1 MSERMNPIPFDRLLN
16 RVLTEYA
23 REGTVFGVHAKYEAD
38 RPGLPL
44 FGGHIETPFG
54 PAAGPNTQLSENIIA
69 GYFTGA
75 RFFELKT
82 VQKMDGEDLAKCIN
96 RPCIKA
102 DDEGYNCEW
111 STELTVPQAFTE
123 YVNAYV
129 IIKIISKLWHLG
141 DPNGFMFNMSVGYDL
156 AGIQTPKIDA
166 FIEGMKDASGTAA
179 FQNAV
184 KEAKKQLPELADYI
198 DAIDPHICTS
208 VTISTLHGCPPEE
221 IESIASYLIT
231 EKKLHTL
238 VKCNPTILGYDFAR
252 KRLDEAGFDYVS
264 FDDHHFREDL
274 QYRDAVPMFRR
285 LIKLAADNGVTF
297 GLKLSNTC
305 PVDVKAGELPSEEM
319 YMSGKSLYLLT
330 VEMAA
335 RMAEEFDGKLRLSFS
350 GGADAFNIKALF
362 RAGIWPITVAT
373 TILKPGGYDRFHELA
388 KEISRCAYKPFT
400 GVNAAAVRSLSDKAA
415 QDVHHRKPVK
425 PLPSRKSQEQVPLL
439 SCFTAPCQGGC
450 PIHQDIPGY
459 LALNE
464 KGKYPESL
472 KLITEKNALPFIT
485 GTICAHPC
493 MGRCTRNFYDESVNI
508 RKAKLTAARK
518 GFGALMAR
526 GVKKEKLTK
535 AKVAVVGG
543 GPAGMAAAFHLSR
556 AGAKV
561 TVFEKE
567 QALGGTVRH
576 VIPSFRIPAAAIDR
590 DVKLISSLGA
600 AFVLGQPAP
609 ALSELEKSFDYI
621 LLAVGAQKAS
631 RLDMG
636 GKEYNAIEFL
646 KKLKANEPVDLGEHV
661 IVIGAGN
668 TAMDCAR
675 AALRVPGV
683 KDVSIVYRRTKKYM
697 PADEEEMLLALKEG
711 VQFKELLSPVKADG
725 ETLLCHRM
733 VLGEPDAS
741 GRRSPVDT
749 GEEISLPCSAIIA
762 SLGEKVATDLLLA
775 YGAALDEKGRPV
787 LQNGKVFVLGDA
799 RRGPAT
805 VVEAMADALAATE
818 AIVGEAR
825 AYSLPKGSELDKE
838 EELVRRKSLVK
849 LSGDPEEV
857 CLHCN
862 ELCENCV
869 SVCPNRA
876 NVAIR
881 VPGKREPQ
889 ILHLDYLC
897 NECGNCAS
905 FCPYASAP
913 YRDKFTLFENEK
925 DMADSANQGF
935 CVTNLKKKQVKVR
948 LNGAEKKYDLT
959 KDNDLDKDVEVLI
972 LTVLKEYPYLLA

>member
-1 MSERMNPIPFDRLLN
+1 MSERMNPIPFDKLLA
-16 RVLTEYA
+16 RVLAEYA
-23 REGTVFGVHAKYEAD
+23 QQGTVFGAHARFEAE

-44 FGGHIETPFG
+44 FGGRIETPFG

-129 IIKIISKLWHLG
+129 IIKIIARLWHLG

-156 AGIQTPKIDA
+156 AGIQTEKIDA
-166 FIEGMKDASGTAA
+166 FIEGMKDASPTPA
-179 FQNAV
+179 FQNAIA
-184 KEAKKQLPELADYI
+184 EAKKQLPELADYI

-208 VTISTLHGCPPEE
+208 VTISTLHGCPPQE

-231 EKKLHTL
+231 QKKLHTL

-252 KRLDEAGFDYVS
+252 QRLDEAGFDYVA

-274 QYRDAVPMFRR
+274 QYTDAVPMFRR
-285 LIKLAADNGVTF
+285 LLKLAAENGVSF

-330 VEMAA
+330 IEMAA
-335 RMAEEFDGKLRLSFS
+335 RLAEAFDGKLRLSFS

-400 GVNAAAVRSLSDKAA
+400 AVNPAAVRALSDKAA
-415 QDVHHRKPVK
+415 RDPHHRKPIK
-425 PLPSRKSQEQVPLL
+425 PLPSRKNGEQVPLL
-439 SCFTAPCQGGC
+439 SCFIAPCQGGC

-464 KGKYPESL
+464 KGKFPESL

-493 MGRCTRNFYDESVNI
+493 MGRCTRNFYEQSVNI

-526 GVKKEKLTK
+526 GVQKEQLTE
-535 AKVAVVGG
+535 AKVAVIGG
-543 GPAGMAAAFHLSR
+543 GPAGMAAAFYLTR

-561 TVFEKE
+561 TVVEKE
-567 QALGGTVRH
+567 QTLGGTVRH

-590 DVKLISSLGA
+590 DVKLVSSLGA
-600 AFVLGQPAP
+600 TFVLGRPAP
-609 ALSELEKSFDYI
+609 SLEELKKDFDYI
-621 LLAVGAQKAS
+621 LLAVGAQKAN
-631 RLDMG
+631 RLNIG
-636 GKEYNAIEFL
+636 GKEYNAIAFL
-646 KKLKANEPVDLGEHV
+646 KALKAGEPVDLGEHV
-661 IVIGAGN
+661 AVIGAGN

-711 VQFKELLSPVKADG
+711 VQFKELLAPVKADG
-725 ETLLCHRM
+725 KSLLCHRM

-749 GEEISLPCSAIIA
+749 GEEVMLPCSALIA
-762 SLGEKVATDLLLA
+762 SLGEKVDTDLLLS
-775 YGAALDEKGRPV
+775 YGVSINEKGRPA
-787 LQNGKVFVLGDA
+787 LQNGNVFVLGDA

-818 AIVGEAR
+818 VIVGASR
-825 AYSLPKGSELDKE
+825 AYELPRGAELGEGKLMD
-838 EELVRRKSLVK
+838 RKSRLK
-849 LSGDPEEV
+849 LPSEPEEQ
-857 CLHCN
+857 CMHCN
-862 ELCENCV
+862 EICENCV

-876 NVAIR
+876 NVALR
-881 VPGKREPQ
+881 VPGKKEPQ

-913 YRDKFTLFENEK
+913 YKDKFTLFENEA
-925 DMADSANQGF
+925 DFADSENQGF
-935 CVTNLKKKQVKVR
+935 CVLNEKKKQVKVR
-948 LNGAEKKYDLT
+948 LAGTEKKYDLS
-959 KDNDLDKDVEVLI
+959 KANDLDADIELLI
-972 LTVLKEYPYLLA
+972 LTVLKDYPYLLV

>member
-1 MSERMNPIPFDRLLN
+1 MSERMNPIPFDRLLD

-38 RPGLPL
+38 RTGLPL
-44 FGGHIETPFG
+44 FGGRIETPFG

-82 VQKMDGEDLAKCIN
+82 VQKMDGEDLARCIN

-129 IIKIISKLWHLG
+129 VIKIISRLWHLG

-156 AGIQTPKIDA
+156 AGIKTAKIDS
-166 FIEGMKDASGTAA
+166 FIEGMKDASGTEA
-179 FQNAV
+179 FKNAIA
-184 KEAKKQLPELADYI
+184 EAKKQLPELSEYI
-198 DAIDPHICTS
+198 GGIDPHICTS

-274 QYRDAVPMFRR
+274 QYRDAVPMFHR
-285 LIKLAADNGVTF
+285 LLKLAADNGVTF

-305 PVDVKAGELPSEEM
+305 PVDVKAGELPSGEM

-330 VEMAA
+330 IEMAA

-373 TILKPGGYDRFHELA
+373 TILKPGGYDRFNELA
-388 KEISRCAYKPFT
+388 EEISRCAYKPFT
-400 GVNAAAVRSLSDKAA
+400 GVNPAAVRALSDKAA
-415 QDVHHRKPVK
+415 QDVHHRKPIK
-425 PLPSRKSQEQVPLL
+425 PLPSRKNSEQVPLL
-439 SCFTAPCQGGC
+439 SCFMAPCQGGC
-450 PIHQDIPGY
+450 PIHQDIPVY

-526 GVKKEKLTK
+526 GVRKEKLTR
-535 AKVAVVGG
+535 AKVAVIGG
-543 GPAGMAAAFHLSR
+543 GPAGMAAAFYLSR
-556 AGAKV
+556 VGAKV

-567 QALGGTVRH
+567 KELGGTVRH

-609 ALSELEKSFDYI
+609 ALSELEKNFDYV
-621 LLAVGAQKAS
+621 LLAVGAEKAS
-631 RLDMG
+631 RLDIG

-646 KKLKANEPVDLGEHV
+646 KKLKASEPVDLGEHV

-711 VQFKELLSPVKADG
+711 VQFKELLAPVKADG
-725 ETLLCHRM
+725 ENLLCHRM

-749 GEEISLPCSAIIA
+749 GEEVSLPCSSVIA
-762 SLGEKVATDLLLA
+762 ALGEKVDTDLLLA
-775 YGAALDEKGRPV
+775 YGAALNEKGRPV

-818 AIVGEAR
+818 AIVGESR

-838 EELVRRKSLVK
+838 AELLHRKSLLK
-849 LSGDPEEV
+849 LHGDPEDV
-857 CLHCN
+857 CMHCN
-862 ELCENCV
+862 EVCENCV

-876 NVAIR
+876 NAAIR
-881 VPGKREPQ
+881 VPGKKEPQ

-913 YRDKFTLFENEK
+913 YKDKFTLFENQK
-925 DMADSANQGF
+925 DFADSSNQGF
-935 CVTNLKKKQVKVR
+935 YVTNLKKKQVMVR
-948 LNGAEKKYDLT
+948 LSGTEKKYDLT
-959 KDNDLDKDVEVLI
+959 KETDLDKDIEVLI
-972 LTVLKEYPYLLA
+972 LTVLKDYAYLLV

>member
-1 MSERMNPIPFDRLLN
+1 MSERMTPIPFDKLLD

-23 REGTVFGVHAKYEAD
+23 REGTVFGVHAKFEAD

-44 FGGHIETPFG
+44 FGGRIETPFG

-69 GYFTGA
+69 GYFAGA

-82 VQKMDGEDLAKCIN
+82 VQKMDGEDLAKCIS

-156 AGIQTPKIDA
+156 AGIQTEKIDT
-166 FIEGMKDASGTAA
+166 FIEGMKDAYATAA
-179 FQNAV
+179 FQNAIA
-184 KEAKKQLPELADYI
+184 EAKRQLPEMADYI
-198 DAIDPHICTS
+198 SGIDPHICTS

-221 IESIASYLIT
+221 IESIARYLIT

-252 KRLDEAGFDYVS
+252 RRLDAAGFDYVS
-264 FDDHHFREDL
+264 FDDHHFKEDL
-274 QYRDAVPMFRR
+274 QYADAVPMFRR
-285 LIKLAADNGVTF
+285 LLKLAAENGVSF

-330 VEMAA
+330 IEMAA

-373 TILKPGGYDRFHELA
+373 TILKPGGYDRFRELGQ
-388 KEISRCAYKPFT
+388 EISRCAFKPFS
-400 GVNAAAVRSLSDKAA
+400 GVNAAAVRALSDKAV
-415 QDVHHRKPVK
+415 QDVHHRKPIK
-425 PLPSRKSQEQVPLL
+425 PLPSRKSREQVPLL

-450 PIHQDIPGY
+450 PIHQDIPEY

-464 KGKYPESL
+464 GGRYPESL
-472 KLITEKNALPFIT
+472 QLITEKNALPFIT

-493 MGRCTRNFYDESVNI
+493 MSRCTRNFYDESVNI

-526 GVKKEKLTK
+526 GVKKEALTK
-535 AKVAVVGG
+535 ARVAVIGG
-543 GPAGMAAAFHLSR
+543 GPAGMAAAFYLGR
-556 AGAKV
+556 AGAQV
-561 TVFEKE
+561 TVYEKE
-567 QALGGTVRH
+567 KTLGGTVRH
-576 VIPSFRIPAAAIDR
+576 VIPAFRIPEAAIDR
-590 DVKLISSLGA
+590 DAKLVSSLGA
-600 AFVLGQPAP
+600 TFLLGAPAP
-609 ALSELEKSFDYI
+609 TLAELEKEFDYI
-621 LLAVGAQKAS
+621 LLAVGAEKAS
-631 RLDMG
+631 RLDIG
-636 GKEYNAIEFL
+636 GKEYNAIRFL
-646 KKLKANEPVDLGEHV
+646 RKLKAGEPVALGEHV

-733 VLGEPDAS
+733 ALGAPDAS

-749 GEEISLPCSAIIA
+749 GEEVTLPCSALIA
-762 SLGEKVATDLLLA
+762 SLGEKVDTDTLLA
-775 YGAALDEKGRPV
+775 YGAALDEKGRPA
-787 LQNGKVFVLGDA
+787 LRSGKVFVLGDA

-818 AIVGEAR
+818 AIVGESR
-825 AYSLPKGSELDKE
+825 AYALPKGTSLSEEKLIE
-838 EELVRRKSLVK
+838 RKGQVK
-849 LSGDPEEV
+849 LSGAPEAV
-857 CLHCN
+857 CLHCS

-876 NVAIR
+876 NAAIR
-881 VPGKREPQ
+881 IPGKKEPQ

-913 YRDKFTLFENEK
+913 YKDKFTLFANEK
-925 DMADSANQGF
+925 DFGDSTNAGF
-935 CVTNLKKKQVKVR
+935 CVTDRKKQKVKVR
-948 LNGAEKKYDLT
+948 LNGVEKQYDLS
-959 KDNDLDKDVEVLI
+959 KANDLDKDIEILI
-972 LTVLKEYPYLLA
+972 LTVLKDYPYLLV

>member
-1 MSERMNPIPFDRLLN
+1 MSERMNPIPFDKLLR
-16 RVLTEYA
+16 RVLAEYA
-23 REGTVFGVHAKYEAD
+23 QERTVFGVHAKFEAD

-44 FGGHIETPFG
+44 FGGRIETPFG

-69 GYFTGA
+69 GYFAGA

-82 VQKMDGEDLAKCIN
+82 VQKMDGEDLARCIN

-141 DPNGFMFNMSVGYDL
+141 DPSGFMFNMSVGYDL
-156 AGIQTPKIDA
+156 AGIKTEKINT
-166 FIEGMKDASGTAA
+166 FIEGMKDASETPAFKAA
-179 FQNAV
+179 I

-198 DAIDPHICTS
+198 SAIDPHICTS
-208 VTISTLHGCPPEE
+208 VTISTLHGCPPQE

-252 KRLDEAGFDYVS
+252 KRLDEAGFDYIS
-264 FDDHHFREDL
+264 FGDLHFREDL
-274 QYRDAVPMFRR
+274 QYKDAVPMFHR
-285 LIKLAADNGVTF
+285 LIQ
-297 GLKLSNTC
+297 LKLSNTC

-330 VEMAA
+330 IEMAA

-373 TILKPGGYDRFHELA
+373 TILKPGGYDRFRELA
-388 KEISRCAYKPFT
+388 DEISRCAYKPFT
-400 GVNAAAVRSLSDKAA
+400 GVNPAAVRALSDKAA
-415 QDVHHRKPVK
+415 QDVHHRKPIK
-425 PLPSRKSQEQVPLL
+425 PLPSRKNDAQVPLL
-439 SCFTAPCQGGC
+439 SCFMAPCQGGC

-464 KGKYPESL
+464 TGKYPESL

-526 GVKKEKLTK
+526 GVKKDRLTK

-543 GPAGMAAAFHLSR
+543 GPAGMAAAFYLSR

-567 QALGGTVRH
+567 QELGGTVRH
-576 VIPSFRIPAAAIDR
+576 VIPAFRIPAAAIDR
-590 DVKLISSLGA
+590 DAKLVSSLGA
-600 AFVLGQPAP
+600 TFVLGQPAP
-609 ALSELEKSFDYI
+609 ALAELEKKYDYI

-631 RLDMG
+631 RLDIG

-646 KKLKANEPVDLGEHV
+646 KALKADEPVDLGEHV
-661 IVIGAGN
+661 VVIGAGN

-711 VQFKELLSPVKADG
+711 VRFRELLAPVKADG
-725 ETLLCHRM
+725 KKLLCHKM

-749 GEEISLPCSAIIA
+749 GEEVSVPCTDLIA
-762 SLGEKVATDLLLA
+762 SLGEKVDTDLLLA
-775 YGAALDEKGRPV
+775 YGASLNEKGRPV
-787 LQNGKVFVLGDA
+787 LRNGKVFVLGDA

-825 AYSLPKGSELDKE
+825 TYSLPKGVEVGE
-838 EELVRRKSLVK
+838 EKLTERKGLVK
-849 LSGDPEEV
+849 LAGDPEEV
-857 CLHCN
+857 CMHCN
-862 ELCENCV
+862 EICENCV

-876 NVAIR
+876 NAAIR
-881 VPGKREPQ
+881 VPGKKEPQ

-925 DMADSANQGF
+925 DFADSTNAGF

-948 LNGAEKKYDLT
+948 LNGAEKKYDLS
-959 KDNDLDKDVEVLI
+959 KENDLDKDIEVLI
-972 LTVLKEYPYLLA
+972 LTVLKDYPYLLV

>member
-1 MSERMNPIPFDRLLN
+1 MSERMDPIPFEKLLD
-16 RVLTEYA
+16 RVLREYA
-23 REGTVFGVHAKYEAD
+23 KEGTVFGVHAKYEAD
-38 RPGLPL
+38 RQGLPL
-44 FGGHIETPFG
+44 FGGRIETPFG

-82 VQKMDGEDLAKCIN
+82 VQKMDGEDLARCIN

-129 IIKIISKLWHLG
+129 VIKIISKLWHLG

-156 AGIQTPKIDA
+156 AGIKTPKIDA
-166 FIEGMKDASGTAA
+166 FIEGMKDASKTDAYRSA
-179 FQNAV
+179 IA
-184 KEAKKQLPELADYI
+184 EAKRRLPELSDYI
-198 DAIDPHICTS
+198 DGIDSRICTS

-221 IESIASYLIT
+221 IESIASYLIS

-274 QYRDAVPMFRR
+274 QYEDAVPMFHR
-285 LIKLAADNGVTF
+285 LLRLAAENGVSF

-330 VEMAA
+330 IEMAA
-335 RMAEEFDGKLRLSFS
+335 RMADEFNGKLRLSFS

-373 TILKPGGYDRFHELA
+373 TILKPGGYDRFKELA
-388 KEISRCAYKPFT
+388 SEISRCAYKPFT
-400 GVNAAAVRSLSDKAA
+400 AVNPTAVRALSDKAA
-415 QDVHHRKPVK
+415 QDVHHRKPIK
-425 PLPSRKSQEQVPLL
+425 PLPTRKNGEQVPLL
-439 SCFTAPCQGGC
+439 SCFMAPCQGGC

-493 MGRCTRNFYDESVNI
+493 MGRCTRNFYEESVNI

-518 GFGALMAR
+518 GYGALMAR
-526 GVKKEKLTK
+526 GVKKERLTK
-535 AKVAVVGG
+535 AKVAIVGG
-543 GPAGMAAAFHLSR
+543 GPAGMAAAFYLGR

-567 QALGGTVRH
+567 ETLGGTVRH
-576 VIPSFRIPAAAIDR
+576 VIPGFRIPTAAIER
-590 DVKLISSLGA
+590 DAKLVASLGA
-600 AFVLGQPAP
+600 TFVTGAPAP
-609 ALSELEKSFDYI
+609 AFAELDKKFDYI
-621 LLAVGAQKAS
+621 LLAVGAEKPSQ
-631 RLDMG
+631 LNIG
-636 GKEYNAIEFL
+636 GKEYNSIEFL
-646 KKLKANEPVDLGEHV
+646 RKLKADEPVDLGEHV

-668 TAMDCAR
+668 TAMDCSR
-675 AALRVPGV
+675 AALRCPGV

-697 PADEEEMLLALKEG
+697 PADEEEMLLAIKEG
-711 VQFKELLSPVKADG
+711 VQFKELLAPVKADG
-725 ETLLCHRM
+725 ESLLCHRM

-749 GEEISLPCSAIIA
+749 GEEVSLPCSALIA
-762 SLGEKVATDLLLA
+762 ALGEKVDSDLLLA
-775 YGAALDEKGRPV
+775 YGAALNEKGRPV
-787 LQNGKVFVLGDA
+787 LRNGKVFVLGDA

-818 AIVGEAR
+818 AIVGETR
-825 AYSLPKGSELDKE
+825 AYALPKGTEVGE
-838 EELVRRKSLVK
+838 EKLLERKSLVK
-849 LSGDPEEV
+849 LSGSPEEV
-857 CLHCN
+857 CMHCN

-876 NVAIR
+876 NAAVR
-881 VPGKREPQ
+881 VPGKKEPQ

-913 YRDKFTLFENEK
+913 YKDKFTLFKNEK
-925 DMADSANQGF
+925 DFTDSVNAGF
-935 CVTNLKKKQVKVR
+935 YVTNLKKKQVKVR
-948 LNGAEKKYDLT
+948 LNGAEKQYDLT
-959 KDNDLDKDVEVLI
+959 RENDLDKDIEVLI
-972 LTVLKEYPYLLA
+972 LTVLKDYSYLLV

>member
-1 MSERMNPIPFDRLLN
+1 MSERMNPIPFDKLLR
-16 RVLTEYA
+16 RVLAEYA
-23 REGTVFGVHAKYEAD
+23 QERTVFGVHAKFEAD

-44 FGGHIETPFG
+44 FGGRIETPFG

-69 GYFTGA
+69 GYFAGA

-82 VQKMDGEDLAKCIN
+82 VQKMDGEDLARCIN

-141 DPNGFMFNMSVGYDL
+141 DPSGFMFNMSVGYDL
-156 AGIQTPKIDA
+156 AGIKTEKINT
-166 FIEGMKDASGTAA
+166 FIEGMKDASETPAFKAA
-179 FQNAV
+179 I

-198 DAIDPHICTS
+198 SAIDPHICTS
-208 VTISTLHGCPPEE
+208 VTISTLHGCPPQE

-252 KRLDEAGFDYVS
+252 KRLDEAGFDYIS
-264 FDDHHFREDL
+264 FGDLHFREDL
-274 QYRDAVPMFRR
+274 QYKDAVPMFHR
-285 LIKLAADNGVTF
+285 LIQLAAENGVSF

-330 VEMAA
+330 IEMAA

-373 TILKPGGYDRFHELA
+373 TILKPGGYDRFRELA
-388 KEISRCAYKPFT
+388 DEISRCAYKPFT
-400 GVNAAAVRSLSDKAA
+400 GVNPAAVRALSDKAA
-415 QDVHHRKPVK
+415 QDVHRRKPIK
-425 PLPSRKSQEQVPLL
+425 PLPSRKNDEQVPLL
-439 SCFTAPCQGGC
+439 SCFMAPCQGGC

-543 GPAGMAAAFHLSR
+543 GPAGMAAAFYLSR

-576 VIPSFRIPAAAIDR
+576 VIPAFRIPAAAIDR
-590 DVKLISSLGA
+590 DAKLVSSLGA
-600 AFVLGQPAP
+600 TFVLGQPAP
-609 ALSELEKSFDYI
+609 ALAELEKKYDYI

-631 RLDMG
+631 RLDIG
-636 GKEYNAIEFL
+636 GNEYNAIEFL
-646 KKLKANEPVDLGEHV
+646 KALKADEPVDLGEHV
-661 IVIGAGN
+661 VVIGAGN

-711 VQFKELLSPVKADG
+711 VRFRELLAPVKADG
-725 ETLLCHRM
+725 KKLLCHKM

-749 GEEISLPCSAIIA
+749 GEEVSVPCTDLIA
-762 SLGEKVATDLLLA
+762 SLGEKVDTDLLLA
-775 YGAALDEKGRPV
+775 YGPGRRPSGPRHRGGSHGGRSRGYGGHRGRSAD
-787 LQNGKVFVLGDA
+787 LQPAQG
-799 RRGPAT
+799 RRGGRR
-805 VVEAMADALAATE
+805 EAHGAQGS
-818 AIVGEAR
+818 GEA
-825 AYSLPKGSELDKE
+825 P
-838 EELVRRKSLVK
+838 RRSRGGVHALQRDLRK
-849 LSGDPEEV
+849 LCQRLSQPRQRRHPGAWQEGASDP
-857 CLHCN
+857 
-862 ELCENCV
+862 
-869 SVCPNRA
+869 
-876 NVAIR
+876 
-881 VPGKREPQ
+881 
-889 ILHLDYLC
+889 
-897 NECGNCAS
+897 
-905 FCPYASAP
+905 AP
-913 YRDKFTLFENEK
+913 
-925 DMADSANQGF
+925 
-935 CVTNLKKKQVKVR
+935 
-948 LNGAEKKYDLT
+948 
-959 KDNDLDKDVEVLI
+959 
-972 LTVLKEYPYLLA
+972 

>member
-1 MSERMNPIPFDRLLN
+1 MSERMNPIPFDKLLD

-23 REGTVFGVHAKYEAD
+23 QEGTVFGVHAKYEAE

-44 FGGHIETPFG
+44 FGGRIETPFG
-54 PAAGPNTQLSENIIA
+54 PAAGPNTQLSENIVA

-82 VQKMDGEDLAKCIN
+82 VQKMDGEDLARCIS

-129 IIKIISKLWHLG
+129 VIKIISKLWHLG
-141 DPNGFMFNMSVGYDL
+141 DPNGFMFSMSVGYDL
-156 AGIQTPKIDA
+156 AGIKTEKIDT
-166 FIEGMKDASGTAA
+166 FIEGMKDASRTEA
-179 FQNAV
+179 FQKAIQ
-184 KEAKKQLPELADYI
+184 EAKKQLPELADYI
-198 DAIDPHICTS
+198 DGIDPHICTS
-208 VTISTLHGCPPEE
+208 VTISTLHGCPSQE

-252 KRLDEAGFDYVS
+252 KRLNEAGFDYVS

-274 QYRDAVPMFRR
+274 QYKDAVPMFHR

-330 VEMAA
+330 IEMAA

-350 GGADAFNIKALF
+350 GGADAFNLKALF

-373 TILKPGGYDRFHELA
+373 TILKPGGYDRFRELA
-388 KEISRCAYKPFT
+388 DEVSRCAYKPFT
-400 GVNAAAVRSLSDKAA
+400 GVNPAAVRALSDKAA
-415 QDVHHRKPVK
+415 QDVHHRKPIK

-493 MGRCTRNFYDESVNI
+493 MSRCTRNFYDESVNI

-526 GVKKEKLTK
+526 GVKKEHLTK

-543 GPAGMAAAFHLSR
+543 GPAGMAAAFYLSR

-567 QALGGTVRH
+567 KELGGTVRH
-576 VIPSFRIPAAAIDR
+576 VIPAFRIPAAAIDR

-600 AFVLGQPAP
+600 NFVLGAPAP
-609 ALSELEKSFDYI
+609 ALSELEKEYDYI
-621 LLAVGAQKAS
+621 LLAVGAEKAS
-631 RLDMG
+631 RLDIG

-646 KKLKANEPVDLGEHV
+646 KALKRNDPVELGEHV

-711 VQFKELLSPVKADG
+711 VQFKELLAPMKADG
-725 ETLLCHRM
+725 ESLLCHRM

-749 GEEISLPCSAIIA
+749 GEEVSLPCSALIA
-762 SLGEKVATDLLLA
+762 SLGEKVDTDLLLS
-775 YGAALDEKGRPV
+775 YGAGLNEKGRPV
-787 LQNGKVFVLGDA
+787 LRNGKIFVLGDA

-825 AYSLPKGSELDKE
+825 SYALPKGAEVGE
-838 EELVRRKSLVK
+838 EKLVERKSLVK
-849 LSGDPEEV
+849 LEGDPEDV
-857 CLHCN
+857 CMHCN

-876 NVAIR
+876 NAAIR
-881 VPGKREPQ
+881 VPGKKEPQ

-905 FCPYASAP
+905 FCPYASRP
-913 YRDKFTLFENEK
+913 YKDKFTLFENEK
-925 DMADSANQGF
+925 DFADSTNQGF
-935 CVTNLKKKQVKVR
+935 CVTSLKRKQVKVR
-948 LNGAEKKYDLT
+948 LNGIEKKYDLA
-959 KDNDLDKDVEVLI
+959 KENDLDKDIEVLI
-972 LTVLKEYPYLLA
+972 LTVLKDYPYLLV

>member
-1 MSERMNPIPFDRLLN
+1 MSERMNPIPFDKLLR
-16 RVLTEYA
+16 RVLAEYA
-23 REGTVFGVHAKYEAD
+23 QERTVFGVHAKFEAD

-44 FGGHIETPFG
+44 FGGRIETPFG

-69 GYFTGA
+69 GYFAGA
-75 RFFELKT
+75 RFFELN
-82 VQKMDGEDLAKCIN
+82 EDLARCIN

-141 DPNGFMFNMSVGYDL
+141 DPSGFMFNMSVGYDL
-156 AGIQTPKIDA
+156 AGIKTEKINT
-166 FIEGMKDASGTAA
+166 FIEGMKDASETPAFKAA
-179 FQNAV
+179 I

-198 DAIDPHICTS
+198 SAIDPHICTS
-208 VTISTLHGCPPEE
+208 VTISTLHGCPPQE

-252 KRLDEAGFDYVS
+252 KRLDEAGFDYIS
-264 FDDHHFREDL
+264 FGDLHFREDL
-274 QYRDAVPMFRR
+274 QYKDAVPMFHR
-285 LIKLAADNGVTF
+285 LIQLAAENGVSF

-330 VEMAA
+330 IEMAA

-373 TILKPGGYDRFHELA
+373 TILKPGGYDRFRELA
-388 KEISRCAYKPFT
+388 DEISRCAYKPFT
-400 GVNAAAVRSLSDKAA
+400 GVNPAAVRALSDKAA
-415 QDVHHRKPVK
+415 QDVHHRKPIK
-425 PLPSRKSQEQVPLL
+425 PLPSRKNDEQVPLL
-439 SCFTAPCQGGC
+439 SCFMAPCQGGC

-526 GVKKEKLTK
+526 GVKKDRLTK

-543 GPAGMAAAFHLSR
+543 GPAGMAAAFYLSR

-576 VIPSFRIPAAAIDR
+576 VIPAFRIPAAAIDR
-590 DVKLISSLGA
+590 DAKLVSSLGA
-600 AFVLGQPAP
+600 TFVLGQPAP
-609 ALSELEKSFDYI
+609 ALAELEKKYDYI

-631 RLDMG
+631 RLDIG

-646 KKLKANEPVDLGEHV
+646 KALKADEPVDLGEHV
-661 IVIGAGN
+661 VVIGAGN

-711 VQFKELLSPVKADG
+711 VRFRELLAPVKADG
-725 ETLLCHRM
+725 KKLLCHKM

-749 GEEISLPCSAIIA
+749 GEEVSVPCTDLIA
-762 SLGEKVATDLLLA
+762 SLGEKVDTDLLLA
-775 YGAALDEKGRPV
+775 YGAGLNEKGRPV
-787 LQNGKVFVLGDA
+787 LRNGKVFVLGDA

-825 AYSLPKGSELDKE
+825 TYSLPKGVEVGE
-838 EELVRRKSLVK
+838 EKLTERKGLVK
-849 LSGDPEEV
+849 LAGDPEEV
-857 CLHCN
+857 CMHCN
-862 ELCENCV
+862 EICENCV

-876 NVAIR
+876 NAAIR
-881 VPGKREPQ
+881 VPGKKEPQ

-925 DMADSANQGF
+925 DFADSTNAGF

-948 LNGAEKKYDLT
+948 LNGAEKKYDLS
-959 KDNDLDKDVEVLI
+959 KENDLDKDIEVLI
-972 LTVLKEYPYLLA
+972 LTVLKDYPYLLV

>member
-1 MSERMNPIPFDRLLN
+1 MSERMNPIPFDKLLR
-16 RVLTEYA
+16 RVLAEYA
-23 REGTVFGVHAKYEAD
+23 QEHTVFGVRAKFEAD

-44 FGGHIETPFG
+44 FGGRIETPFG

-82 VQKMDGEDLAKCIN
+82 VQKMDGEDLARCIN

-129 IIKIISKLWHLG
+129 VIKIISKLWHLG

-156 AGIQTPKIDA
+156 AGIKTEKIDT
-166 FIEGMKDASGTAA
+166 FIEGMKDASKTEA
-179 FQNAV
+179 FRTAV
-184 KEAKKQLPELADYI
+184 KEAKKQLPELSDYI
-198 DAIDPHICTS
+198 DGIDPHICTS
-208 VTISTLHGCPPEE
+208 VTISTLHGCPPQE

-252 KRLDEAGFDYVS
+252 RRLDEAGFDYVA
-264 FDDHHFREDL
+264 FDDHHFKEDL
-274 QYRDAVPMFRR
+274 QYKDAVPMFHR
-285 LIKLAADNGVTF
+285 LLKLAAENGVSF

-330 VEMAA
+330 IEMAA
-335 RMAEEFDGKLRLSFS
+335 RMAQEFDGKLRLSFS
-350 GGADAFNIKALF
+350 GGADAFNLKALF

-388 KEISRCAYKPFT
+388 QEVSRCAYKPFT
-400 GVNAAAVRSLSDKAA
+400 AVNPAAVRALSDKAA
-415 QDVHHRKPVK
+415 QDVHHRKPIK
-425 PLPSRKSQEQVPLL
+425 PLPSRKNDQQVPLL
-439 SCFTAPCQGGC
+439 SCFMAPCQGGC

-472 KLITEKNALPFIT
+472 KLITERNALPFIT

-526 GVKKEKLTK
+526 GVKKERLTK
-535 AKVAVVGG
+535 ARVAIVGG
-543 GPAGMAAAFHLSR
+543 GPAGMAAAFYLSR

-567 QALGGTVRH
+567 QELGGTVRH
-576 VIPSFRIPAAAIDR
+576 VIPAFRISAAAIDR

-600 AFVLGQPAP
+600 KFVLGAPAP
-609 ALSELEKSFDYI
+609 AMAELEKSFDYI

-631 RLDMG
+631 RLNIG

-646 KKLKANEPVDLGEHV
+646 KAMKVGEALDLGEHV

-675 AALRVPGV
+675 AALRAPGV

-711 VQFKELLSPVKADG
+711 VQFRELLAPVKADG
-725 ETLLCHRM
+725 KSLLCHKM

-749 GEEISLPCSAIIA
+749 GEEVSLPCSSLIA
-762 SLGEKVATDLLLA
+762 SLGEKVDTDLLVS
-775 YGAALDEKGRPV
+775 YGAALNEKGRPV
-787 LQNGKVFVLGDA
+787 LRSGKVFVLGDA

-818 AIVGEAR
+818 AIVGEEH
-825 AYSLPKGSELDKE
+825 AYALPKGAEVGE
-838 EELVRRKSLVK
+838 EKLLARKSLVK
-849 LSGDPEEV
+849 LSGDPEAV
-857 CLHCN
+857 CMHCN
-862 ELCENCV
+862 EICENCV

-876 NVAIR
+876 NAAIR
-881 VPGKREPQ
+881 VPGKKEPQ

-913 YRDKFTLFENEK
+913 YKDKFTLFENEK
-925 DMADSANQGF
+925 DFADSANAGF

-948 LNGAEKKYDLT
+948 LNGEEKKYDLT
-959 KDNDLDKDVEVLI
+959 KENGLDKDIEVLI
-972 LTVLKEYPYLLA
+972 LTVLKDYPYLLA

>member
-1 MSERMNPIPFDRLLN
+1 MSERMNPIPFEKLLD
-16 RVLTEYA
+16 RVLNEYA
-23 REGTVFGVHAKYEAD
+23 HEGTVFGVHAKYEAE
-38 RPGLPL
+38 RAGLPL
-44 FGGHIETPFG
+44 FGGRIETPFG

-82 VQKMDGEDLAKCIN
+82 VQKMDGEGLARCIN

-129 IIKIISKLWHLG
+129 VIKIISKLWHLG

-156 AGIQTPKIDA
+156 AGIKTEKIDT
-166 FIEGMKDASGTAA
+166 FIEGMKDASRTEA
-179 FQNAV
+179 FKNAILI
-184 KEAKKQLPELADYI
+184 AKKQLPELSDYI

-208 VTISTLHGCPPEE
+208 VTISTLHGCPPQE

-264 FDDHHFREDL
+264 FDDHHFKEDL
-274 QYRDAVPMFRR
+274 QYKDAVPMFRR
-285 LIKLAADNGVTF
+285 LLQLATENGVSF

-305 PVDVKAGELPSEEM
+305 PVDVKVGELPSEEM

-330 VEMAA
+330 IEMAA

-388 KEISRCAYKPFT
+388 EEISRCAYKPFT
-400 GVNAAAVRSLSDKAA
+400 GVNPAAVRALSDKAA
-415 QDVHHRKPVK
+415 QDVHHRKPIK

-493 MGRCTRNFYDESVNI
+493 MSRCTRNFYDESVNI

-535 AKVAVVGG
+535 AKVAVIGG
-543 GPAGMAAAFHLSR
+543 GPAGMAAAFYLTR

-567 QALGGTVRH
+567 KELGGTVRH
-576 VIPSFRIPAAAIDR
+576 VIPAFRIPAAAIDR
-590 DVKLISSLGA
+590 DVKLVSSLGA
-600 AFVLGQPAP
+600 NFVLGAPAP
-609 ALSELEKSFDYI
+609 ALCELEKDFDYI
-621 LLAVGAQKAS
+621 LLAVGAEKAS
-631 RLDMG
+631 RLNIG

-646 KKLKANEPVDLGEHV
+646 KQLKRNEPMDLGEHV

-711 VQFKELLSPVKADG
+711 VLFKELLAPVKADG
-725 ETLLCHRM
+725 ESLVCHRM

-749 GEEISLPCSAIIA
+749 GEEVTLPCSSIIA
-762 SLGEKVATDLLLA
+762 SLGEKVDTDLLLS
-775 YGAALDEKGRPV
+775 YGAGLNEKGRPV
-787 LQNGKVFVLGDA
+787 LRNGKVFVLGDA

-818 AIVGEAR
+818 AIVGETR
-825 AYSLPKGSELDKE
+825 AYALPKGAEVGE
-838 EELVRRKSLVK
+838 EKLVGRKASVK
-849 LSGDPEEV
+849 LDGDPEDV
-857 CLHCN
+857 CMHCN

-876 NVAIR
+876 NAAIR
-881 VPGKREPQ
+881 VPGKKEPQ

-905 FCPYASAP
+905 FCPYASRP
-913 YRDKFTLFENEK
+913 YKDKFTLFENEK
-925 DMADSANQGF
+925 DFEDSANQGF
-935 CVTNLKKKQVKVR
+935 CVTNLKKKQVQIR
-948 LNGAEKKYDLT
+948 LNGVEKKYDLG
-959 KDNDLDKDVEVLI
+959 KENDLDKNIEILI
-972 LTVLKEYPYLLA
+972 LTVLKDYPYLLV

>member
-1 MSERMNPIPFDRLLN
+1 
-16 RVLTEYA
+16 
-23 REGTVFGVHAKYEAD
+23 
-38 RPGLPL
+38 
-44 FGGHIETPFG
+44 
-54 PAAGPNTQLSENIIA
+54 
-69 GYFTGA
+69 
-75 RFFELKT
+75 
-82 VQKMDGEDLAKCIN
+82 
-96 RPCIKA
+96 
-102 DDEGYNCEW
+102 
-111 STELTVPQAFTE
+111 
-123 YVNAYV
+123 
-129 IIKIISKLWHLG
+129 
-141 DPNGFMFNMSVGYDL
+141 
-156 AGIQTPKIDA
+156 
-166 FIEGMKDASGTAA
+166 
-179 FQNAV
+179 
-184 KEAKKQLPELADYI
+184 
-198 DAIDPHICTS
+198 
-208 VTISTLHGCPPEE
+208 
-221 IESIASYLIT
+221 
-231 EKKLHTL
+231 
-238 VKCNPTILGYDFAR
+238 
-252 KRLDEAGFDYVS
+252 
-264 FDDHHFREDL
+264 
-274 QYRDAVPMFRR
+274 
-285 LIKLAADNGVTF
+285 
-297 GLKLSNTC
+297 
-305 PVDVKAGELPSEEM
+305 
-319 YMSGKSLYLLT
+319 MSGKSLYLLT
-330 VEMAA
+330 IEMAA

-373 TILKPGGYDRFHELA
+373 TILKPGGYDRFRELA
-388 KEISRCAYKPFT
+388 DEISRCAYKPFT
-400 GVNAAAVRSLSDKAA
+400 GVNPAAVRALSDKAA
-415 QDVHHRKPVK
+415 QDVHHRKPIK
-425 PLPSRKSQEQVPLL
+425 PLPSRKNDEQVPLL
-439 SCFTAPCQGGC
+439 SCFMAPCQGGC

-526 GVKKEKLTK
+526 GVKKDRLTK

-543 GPAGMAAAFHLSR
+543 GPAGMAAAFYLSR

-567 QALGGTVRH
+567 QELGGTVRH
-576 VIPSFRIPAAAIDR
+576 VIPAFRIPAAAIDR
-590 DVKLISSLGA
+590 DAKLVSSLGA
-600 AFVLGQPAP
+600 TFVLGQPAP
-609 ALSELEKSFDYI
+609 ALAELEKKYDYI

-631 RLDMG
+631 RLDIG

-646 KKLKANEPVDLGEHV
+646 KALKADEPVDLGEHV
-661 IVIGAGN
+661 VVIGAGN

-711 VQFKELLSPVKADG
+711 VRFRELLAPVKADG
-725 ETLLCHRM
+725 KKLLCHKM

-749 GEEISLPCSAIIA
+749 GEEVSVPCTDLIA
-762 SLGEKVATDLLLA
+762 SLGQKVYTDLLLA
-775 YGAALDEKGRPV
+775 YGAGLNEKGRPV
-787 LQNGKVFVLGDA
+787 LRNGKVFVLGDA

-825 AYSLPKGSELDKE
+825 TYSLPKGVEVGE
-838 EELVRRKSLVK
+838 EKLTERKGLVK
-849 LSGDPEEV
+849 LPGDPEEV
-857 CLHCN
+857 CMHCN
-862 ELCENCV
+862 EICENCV

-876 NVAIR
+876 NAAIR
-881 VPGKREPQ
+881 VPGKKEPQ

-925 DMADSANQGF
+925 DFADSTNAGF

-948 LNGAEKKYDLT
+948 LNGAEKKYDLF
-959 KDNDLDKDVEVLI
+959 KENDLDKDIEVLI
-972 LTVLKEYPYLLA
+972 LTVLKDYPYLLV

>member
-1 MSERMNPIPFDRLLN
+1 MSERMNPIPFDKLLD

-23 REGTVFGVHAKYEAD
+23 QEGTVFGVHAKYEAE

-44 FGGHIETPFG
+44 FGGRIETPFG
-54 PAAGPNTQLSENIIA
+54 PAAGPNTQLSENIVA
-69 GYFTGA
+69 GYFSGA

-82 VQKMDGEDLAKCIN
+82 VQKMDGEDLARCIN

-129 IIKIISKLWHLG
+129 VIKIISKLWHLG

-156 AGIQTPKIDA
+156 AGIKTPKIDA
-166 FIEGMKDASGTAA
+166 FIEGMKDASGTVA
-179 FQNAV
+179 FQNAIR
-184 KEAKKQLPELADYI
+184 EAKKQLPELSDYI
-198 DAIDPHICTS
+198 DGIDPHICTS
-208 VTISTLHGCPPEE
+208 VTISTLHGCPPQE

-274 QYRDAVPMFRR
+274 QYKDAVPMLHR
-285 LIKLAADNGVTF
+285 LLKLAADNGVTF

-330 VEMAA
+330 IEMAA

-350 GGADAFNIKALF
+350 GGADAFNLKALF

-373 TILKPGGYDRFHELA
+373 TILKPGGYDRFRELA
-388 KEISRCAYKPFT
+388 NEVFRCAYKPFT
-400 GVNAAAVRSLSDKAA
+400 GVNPAAVRALSDKAA
-415 QDVHHRKPVK
+415 QDVHHRKPIK

-493 MGRCTRNFYDESVNI
+493 MSRCTRTFYDESVSI

-526 GVKKEKLTK
+526 GVKKEKLTR
-535 AKVAVVGG
+535 AKVAVIGG
-543 GPAGMAAAFHLSR
+543 GPAGMAAAFYLTR
-556 AGAKV
+556 VGAKV

-567 QALGGTVRH
+567 KELGGTVRH
-576 VIPSFRIPAAAIDR
+576 VIPAFRIPAAAIDR

-600 AFVLGQPAP
+600 TFVMGAPAP
-609 ALSELEKSFDYI
+609 ALSALEQEFDYI
-621 LLAVGAQKAS
+621 LLAVGAEKAS
-631 RLDMG
+631 RLNIG

-646 KKLKANEPVDLGEHV
+646 KKLKANGPVDLGEHV

-711 VQFKELLSPVKADG
+711 VTFQELLAPVKADSKS
-725 ETLLCHRM
+725 LLCHRM
-733 VLGEPDAS
+733 ILGEPDAS

-749 GEEISLPCSAIIA
+749 GEAVSLPCSSIIA
-762 SLGEKVATDLLLA
+762 SLGEKVDTDMLLS
-775 YGAALDEKGRPV
+775 YGAALNEKGRPV
-787 LQNGKVFVLGDA
+787 LRNGKVFVLGDA

-818 AIVGEAR
+818 AIVGEER
-825 AYSLPKGSELDKE
+825 QYSLPRGAEVGVEKLMA
-838 EELVRRKSLVK
+838 RKSQLK

-857 CLHCN
+857 CMHCN

-876 NVAIR
+876 NAAIL
-881 VPGKREPQ
+881 VPGKKEPQ

-913 YRDKFTLFENEK
+913 YKDKFTLYKSEK
-925 DMADSANQGF
+925 DFADSTNQGF
-935 CVTNLKKKQVKVR
+935 CVTSLKKKQVKVR
-948 LNGAEKKYDLT
+948 LNGTEKKYDLT
-959 KDNDLDKDVEVLI
+959 KQNDLDKDIEVLI
-972 LTVLKEYPYLLA
+972 LTVLKEYPYLIV